1 MNSENNKRAK
11 RGLGALLGTEIS
23 LDGKKVSVLSVE
35 IEKIKFSRF
44 QPRTVINDEKLDEL
58 KESILSQGIIP
69 VSYTHLTL
77 PTNDRV

>member
-23 LDGKKVSVLSVE
+23 IDGKKVSVLSVE

-44 QPRTVINDEKLDEL
+44 QPRTVINDEKLDA
-58 KESILSQGIIP
+58 

-77 PTNDRV
+77 PTKRIV

>member
-23 LDGKKVSVLSVE
+23 IDGKKVSVLSVE

-44 QPRTVINDEKLDEL
+44 QPRTVIN
-58 KESILSQGIIP
+58 LSLIHI
-69 VSYTHLTL
+69 
-77 PTNDRV
+77 